1 MRKESLDNSNPLEN
15 LFEDFSRIVNQSVIK
30 YNVIAESYET
40 FETKASADQYRAA
53 IEKTDTFYSYDY
65 DLIDVK
71 NANLDQFS
79 FLVKQVLSGDFMD
92 IPYVYRDALLEARRK
107 RTIDSFEEQND
118 YYRMLNGFPPKD
130 TDPRFYHYLGES
142 TAKRFGIDQNIPI
155 HKIQDYYNKKQSG
168 HGDYLIKSLEG
179 IGLIDGLIKLHPR
192 DTYLKFIGSKRID
205 LIDAR
210 TAKNFEIIYMSQG
223 KLKTIEYDEFKR
235 IYEECRVYFMTTIYQ
250 IEHRKVIAYYDN
262 FIAMCIMLMAI
273 WHLVM
278 RAMPLGTMREFF
290 RDQGIRMLYEAYNVP
305 YDMTID
311 EIQQKQIA
319 QYLNL
324 LIQWKATNKCLFDI
338 TDLLS
343 FQRIQIY
350 KYYLIK
356 ERKYDIYGVPVVA
369 YEERF
374 NNDTGVVETVPDYDS
389 MYNVYFQ
396 KVNLEEDNFIEAFNS
411 NTNREDYDRIT
422 RDDPFWWEDTKL
434 YKELWETQYNYVES
448 KYISLGINY
457 SMTEM
462 MYECIMVLKMI
473 MEFRDEMAS
482 ISFTLPRI
490 APDLQVTMFDAVIL
504 LCCLT
509 CKKHH
514 LNGEIIAIPTQV
526 LNVLEYMHDVDNQDF
541 VVDAFGFDFDLLR
554 PGNEE
559 GQKVLKDVLDNL
571 GEEDSKKF
579 LGYLDTL
586 SIDSNAT
593 NEDKVRSFN
602 RMFKNIRGLA
612 DWISYK
618 LSETHDRKTYEAL
631 RDFYRTAYYA
641 REMREL
647 FTINTE
653 DEKNTR
659 TAWTY
664 FEYLYYINP
673 KLYSSLF
680 TVNLDAQYL
689 DYINRNALDPDIY
702 TMEKFQEDIAYGT
715 VQIRYDTLNT
725 ENEDIPVS
733 ENLLYFYIDHIIF
746 KLSEYIE
753 DIDMLYIRND
763 TDTPLERLLIKMIKF
778 FKSLTVDLLGL
789 DVIFIMDFKNENIL
803 RLFDEVHYIRKL
815 IGVDEQYPMLGSDV
829 IQILIS
835 KIQHNDPISLR
846 DALMLVAYLRINRS
860 EWNHLFTKDEIHAL
874 ESWMEIIGENADN
887 LNMYDVTS
895 SESYNNERSN
905 LYMRDR
911 IAKKWESE

>member
-1 MRKESLDNSNPLEN
+1 MKKETLDNTNPLEN

-30 YNVIAESYET
+30 YNVIAETYET
-40 FETKASADQYRAA
+40 FETKASADQYQSAL
-53 IEKTDTFYSYDY
+53 EKTDTFYSYDY
-65 DLIDVK
+65 DLIDLK
-71 NANLDQFS
+71 NAGLNGNS
-79 FLVKQVLSGDFMD
+79 FLVKQVLAGDFMD
-92 IPYVYRDALLEARRK
+92 IPYIHREPLLIARRQ
-107 RTIDSFEEQND
+107 RVLDSFEEKND
-118 YYRMLNGFPPKD
+118 YYRMLNGQPPKD
-130 TDPRFYHYLGES
+130 MDPRFFLYLGES
-142 TAKRFGIDQNIPI
+142 TAKRFGIDPSIPI
-155 HKIQDYYNKKQSG
+155 HQIQDHYNKLQGG

-179 IGLIDGLIKLHPR
+179 IGLIDGLVKLHPR
-192 DTYLKFIGSKRID
+192 DTYLQFIGSKRID

-210 TAKNFEIIYMSQG
+210 TAKNFEILYMSQG

-250 IEHRKVIAYYDN
+250 VEHRKVIAYYDN

-278 RAMPLGTMREFF
+278 RAMPLGIMREFF

-305 YDMTID
+305 YDMSID

-350 KYYLIK
+350 KYYLVK
-356 ERKYDIYGVPVVA
+356 ERKYDVYGVPVVA

-374 NNDTGVVETVPDYDS
+374 NNDTGEVETVPDYDS
-389 MYNVYFQ
+389 MYNIYFH

-411 NTNREDYDRIT
+411 NTNREDYKRIT
-422 RDDPFWWEDTKL
+422 SGDPFWWEDTKL

-448 KYISLGINY
+448 KYISLGINF

-462 MYECIMVLKMI
+462 MYECIMVLKML
-473 MEFRDEMAS
+473 MKFRDEMAS
-482 ISFTLPRI
+482 ITFTLPRI

-526 LNVLEYMHDVDNQDF
+526 LNVLDYMHDVDNQDF
-541 VVDAFGFDFDLLR
+541 VVDAFAFDFDLLR
-554 PGNEE
+554 PGNAE
-559 GQKVLKDVLDNL
+559 GERVLMDVLNNID
-571 GEEDSKKF
+571 GDEAKQF
-579 LGYLDTL
+579 LGYLSIL
-586 SIDSNAT
+586 SIDSNAP
-593 NEDKVRSFN
+593 NDEKVRAFN
-602 RMFKNIRGLA
+602 QMFKNIRGLA

-647 FTINTE
+647 FTINLE

-673 KLYSSLF
+673 KLYSALF
-680 TVNLDAQYL
+680 TVNMEGQYQE
-689 DYINRNALDPDIY
+689 YITNNNLDPEVY
-702 TMEKFQEDIAYGT
+702 TFEKFQEEVAYGT
-715 VQIRYDTLNT
+715 IQIRYDTLNT

-778 FKSLTVDLLGL
+778 FKSLTVDLIGL

-803 RLFDEVHYIRKL
+803 RLFDEVPYIKKL
-815 IGVDEQYPMLGSDV
+815 IGIDEHYPMLASDV
-829 IQILIS
+829 IHLLIAKLQYRDGFS
-835 KIQHNDPISLR
+835 FEDAKAIVAKLLINDP
-846 DALMLVAYLRINRS
+846 N
-860 EWNHLFTKDEIHAL
+860 ENHLFTHDDVVKMEAWIELIKDQ
-874 ESWMEIIGENADN
+874 GEH
-887 LNMYDVTS
+887 LSLYDAS
-895 SESYNNERSN
+895 S
-905 LYMRDR
+905 M
-911 IAKKWESE
+911 ESEMHARSDAKLTDRAVAIWQSD